1 MLRERTLIKCQDSMV
16 STSPET
22 EPATGQVNVSTEG
35 TPDGSRL
42 ALVSRLP
49 LAGCVVAGFTSAMAG
64 ETRRER
70 IVGVLSHVGQMI
82 LLGFAA
88 WFSVVLVLIVIFRF
102 VNPPGSMLMLL
113 QGATGT
119 EITQTW
125 VPISRISRNL
135 IRAVVVSED
144 GRFCHHMGVDIE
156 EVGKAVE
163 RAVDGSPRGASTISM
178 QLSKNL
184 FLWPTKSFLR
194 KAIELPVTLAIEL
207 IWPKRRILEVYLNIV
222 EWGPGIFGAEA
233 ASRYHFNKSASRL
246 TAREAAL
253 LAVTLPN
260 PVERVA
266 GEPGRL
272 TNRLANLIQLRAR
285 RSGWAA
291 NCVLL
296 KK

>member
-1 MLRERTLIKCQDSMV
+1 MV
-16 STSPET
+16 STNPET
-22 EPATGQVNVSTEG
+22 GPAAGRVDVSIARA
-35 TPDGSRL
+35 PDGSRL
-42 ALVSRLP
+42 GAILRVP
-49 LAGCVVAGFTSAMAG
+49 LIGCVADGLTAAMTG
-64 ETRRER
+64 ESRRER
-70 IVGVLSHVGQMI
+70 SMGLLSHAARMI

-88 WFSVVLVLIVIFRF
+88 WFAVVVVLIAIFRF

-113 QGATGT
+113 QGITGT

-125 VPISRISRNL
+125 VPINRISRNL

-144 GRFCHHMGVDIE
+144 GRFCHHMGVDIQ
-156 EVGKAVE
+156 EVGKAFE

-194 KAIELPVTLAIEL
+194 KAIELPVTLVIEML
-207 IWPKRRILEVYLNIV
+207 WPKRRILEVYLNIV

-233 ASRYHFNKSASRL
+233 AARYHFNKSASRL

-253 LAVTLPN
+253 LAVALPN
-260 PVERVA
+260 PVRRVA
-266 GEPGRL
+266 GDPGRL

-291 NCVLL
+291 NCVFR